1 MAKFAY
7 MNIQDVNNTIKQLM
21 ENKENKHQLKEM
33 QPLGYT
39 EFGLAIKHYT
49 IGNGP
54 KHIVVSGSYHG
65 AEIITTIFVVR
76 LMEEITKDINFQADQ
91 YTIDFIPIVN
101 PEGYLIT
108 TSMQDLYLG
117 KSTTEEEK
125 IARAKTYWA
134 SYWADTTIPAKV
146 KSGELSETV
155 LLEKKSYQALF
166 DDVNLDEFLKNDP
179 EIKASAL
186 NIVKKNNYPI
196 GVLAAWTTN
205 AHGID
210 LSQNVPYNP
219 AIKTLLEANGPVY
232 NHLAYANTRKDIPGP
247 INTPCRDLKKFSFE
261 LENLAI
267 LNFFETLSQTPGVEI
282 IAYFN
287 YHSVMG
293 KMYQKPIK
301 EDEIINLYNVDYERK
316 IIENY
321 ISSRIFRAK
330 NAYNII
336 ESEDYLVI

>member
-125 IARAKTYWA
+125 N
-134 SYWADTTIPAKV
+134 S
-146 KSGELSETV
+146 
-155 LLEKKSYQALF
+155 
-166 DDVNLDEFLKNDP
+166 
-179 EIKASAL
+179 
-186 NIVKKNNYPI
+186 
-196 GVLAAWTTN
+196 
-205 AHGID
+205 
-210 LSQNVPYNP
+210 
-219 AIKTLLEANGPVY
+219 
-232 NHLAYANTRKDIPGP
+232 
-247 INTPCRDLKKFSFE
+247 
-261 LENLAI
+261 
-267 LNFFETLSQTPGVEI
+267 
-282 IAYFN
+282 
-287 YHSVMG
+287 
-293 KMYQKPIK
+293 
-301 EDEIINLYNVDYERK
+301 
-316 IIENY
+316 
-321 ISSRIFRAK
+321 
-330 NAYNII
+330 
-336 ESEDYLVI
+336 